1 MVDKGSKRVCPFCG
15 AVFYDLKKPDPACPS
30 CGKKLE
36 AALEID
42 FIKRKK
48 KAESKQQQ
56 ADAERDIHGIDDVD
70 AVGDDE
76 GEVFL
81 DDADTDFS
89 NKHDEE

>member
-1 MVDKGSKRVCPFCG
+1 MATKGSKRVCPFCG
-15 AVFYDLKKPDPACPS
+15 AVFYDLGKQDHACPH

-48 KAESKQQQ
+48 KAENKQH
-56 ADAERDIHGIDDVD
+56 DTEREMHGIDDMEHVG
-70 AVGDDE
+70 GDDE

-81 DDADTDFS
+81 DDADTDFGS
-89 NKHDEE
+89 KRDDE

>member
-1 MVDKGSKRVCPFCG
+1 MANKGSKRVCPFCG
-15 AVFYDLKKPDPACPS
+15 AVFYDLGRQDLACPH

-48 KAESKQQQ
+48 KAESKQV
-56 ADAERDIHGIDDVD
+56 ADAEKDMTGIDDMES
-70 AVGDDE
+70 VGDDE

-89 NKHDEE
+89 SKKEDE

>member
-1 MVDKGSKRVCPFCG
+1 MADKGSKRVCPFCG
-15 AVFYDLKKPDPACPS
+15 VVFYDLGKPDLACPY

-48 KAESKQQQ
+48 KAESKQV
-56 ADAERDIHGIDDVD
+56 ADAEKDMTGIDDMES
-70 AVGDDE
+70 VGDDE

-81 DDADTDFS
+81 DDADTDFGS
-89 NKHDEE
+89 KKEDE